1 MTSQALIQRAIN
13 KGYGIAAQILGVQYE
28 HYRANGPMRPISTQT
43 HLGHLNADFD
53 LDAKFSYT
61 KPTSWGKEA
70 FYGLFDLT
78 GVQTGDYL
86 VGPRGTFFVST
97 IEPLKP
103 SLCMF
108 TNAVLSGLRF
118 PNELA
123 VGAGYYGG
131 AIREQGVSVLEGW
144 PATVLRLGSR
154 VIRGEADLPSDP
166 HMPWWEIWL
175 PDVPGLLL
183 ETADLLLDENSRPY
197 LISGVERTQM
207 GLRINAIQATT

>member
-13 KGYGIAAQILGVQYE
+13 KGYGIAAQILGARYEQY
-28 HYRANGPMRPISTQT
+28 RPSGPLRPISTQT

-53 LDAKFSYT
+53 LDPKFGYA
-61 KPTSWGKEA
+61 KPTSWGKEI

-78 GVQTGDYL
+78 HIRTGDYL

-108 TNAVLSGLRF
+108 TNSTLSGIRF
-118 PNELA
+118 PNELSS
-123 VGAGYYGG
+123 GPRYYGG
-131 AIREQGVSVLEGW
+131 AIRAEGVNLIEGW

-154 VIRGEADLPSDP
+154 VMRGEADLPSDP

-175 PDVPGLLL
+175 PDVPDVLL
-183 ETADLLLDENSRPY
+183 ETGDLLMDENSRPY
-197 LISGVERTQM
+197 LISGMERTQM
-207 GLRINAIQATT
+207 GLRVNAIQATT